1 MSASTVSF
9 SVLPRDAHRLIIE
22 IQDASGTWQMPIAR
36 EQATLLAK
44 QLTEMTELTA
54 EASDGRAD
62 LIRFT
67 EHSMVKMP
75 SGVLWM
81 GAMPETDPTSDA
93 MPRHRVDVDAFEL
106 SAIVVT
112 QGLWRHVM
120 GSNPSMHTGSRK
132 PVHQVSWWAAVQFC
146 NRLSEQL
153 GLEAVYTLQAGVV
166 EWNREANGFRLPTEA
181 EWEFAAR
188 TRDDLPFSGSDSVDE
203 VAWTAENE
211 AEELPDVGEKSP
223 NLWGFH
229 DLSGLVFEWCWDD
242 YAPYAKSSET
252 VDDTVD
258 ETDASTLKVCR
269 GGSWQHEANWSV
281 VTARFSYPSDFKGM
295 VGLRIARN
303 GRSS

>member
-1 MSASTVSF
+1 MSASKVSF
-9 SVLPRDAHRLIIE
+9 SVLPRDSHRLIIE

-36 EQATLLAK
+36 EQAKILAK
-44 QLTEMTELTA
+44 QLTEMSELTDDTV
-54 EASDGRAD
+54 DGCAD
-62 LIRFT
+62 LVTFT

-75 SGVLWM
+75 EGVLWM
-81 GAMPETDPTSDA
+81 GAMPETEPTSDA

-120 GSNPSMHTGSRK
+120 DSNPSIHTGSRK

-153 GLEAVYTLQAGVV
+153 GLESVYTLQAGVV

-188 TRDDLPFSGSDSVDE
+188 TREDLQFSGSDLVDD
-203 VAWTAENE
+203 VAWIAEHE
-211 AEELPDVGEKSP
+211 VEELPDVGGKSP

-242 YAPYAKSSET
+242 YAPYTEVSTAVE
-252 VDDTVD
+252 DTDV
-258 ETDASTLKVCR
+258 SNQKVCR
-269 GGSWQHEANWSV
+269 GGSWQKEAKWSA
-281 VTARFSYPSDFKGM
+281 VTARFFYPSDFKGM
-295 VGLRIARN
+295 VGFRIARN
-303 GRSS
+303 GRPS